1 MGLVLLLLLLAY
13 PLLEIALMIRVGG
26 LIGLWPTLGLI
37 VATAIVGALTL
48 RRQGFTTL
56 NKVSE
61 AMQRGDAPVAPM
73 LDGALMGLGGVLL
86 VIPGFITDTVGLMLI
101 VPPLRGLIARWL
113 ARRMIASGS
122 VHVDMGA
129 AGRGHEAQWRQ
140 RERPGGQDRSGPTVI
155 DGEYE
160 RLDERPLGD
169 DKADGPDDN
178 GKPPPRL
185 RG

>member
-37 VATAIVGALTL
+37 VFTAIAGALTL

-86 VIPGFITDTVGLMLI
+86 VIPGFITDAVGLLLV
-101 VPPLRGLIARWL
+101 VPPLRALIARWI
-113 ARRMIASGS
+113 AGRMIASGQ
-122 VHVDMGA
+122 VHMDM
-129 AGRGHEAQWRQ
+129 RGSSAQWPQ
-140 RERPGGQDRSGPTVI
+140 RERPGGRHGSGPTVI

-160 RLDERPLGD
+160 RVDEKPVGD
-169 DKADGPDDN
+169 DDDN
-178 GKPPPRL
+178 DTIPPPRRL
-185 RG
+185 RD